1 MRLKMTIAAAALCL
15 PAIASSQSM
24 NADAFYQRGV
34 ALTAKGMMAVFSG
47 DLKMM
52 MNEGKAA
59 GAAARAQR
67 LAAIQAGRKPRY
79 CPPEGPQGMGST
91 EFLQRLGAIPQAD
104 RAKIDMTEAM
114 TRILSVKFPCP
125 R

>member
-1 MRLKMTIAAAALCL
+1 MRIKMTVAAAALCL
-15 PAIASSQSM
+15 PAMASAQSM
-24 NADAFYQRGV
+24 NADAFYQRAT
-34 ALTAKGMMAVFSG
+34 ALTAKGMMAIFSS
-47 DLKMM
+47 DVKVM

-67 LAAIQAGRKPRY
+67 MATIKAGKKPRY
-79 CPPEGPQGMGST
+79 CPPEGPQSMGST

-114 TRILSVKFPCP
+114 TRILAVKFPCP